1 MSKKIYLFSLVLL
14 ALAFVSCSETEE
26 VGKYDNWR
34 ARNEAFIDSLANVYA
49 TASGRGGLERIEML
63 TAPGNYIY
71 YKEMEPM
78 TDHVVKAG
86 NPKYTDYVKVYY
98 KGTNILGEYFD
109 GNFKG
114 DNPIVDGKDP
124 SEGDSPTTIF
134 QVSGVITGWGEVL
147 QRMEVGDRWKVYI
160 PWDYAYGSS
169 GTTGILGYSTLVFD
183 ITLLDFA
190 NTEAELK

>member
-26 VGKYDNWR
+26 VGKY
-34 ARNEAFIDSLANVYA
+34 
-49 TASGRGGLERIEML
+49 
-63 TAPGNYIY
+63 GNYIY

-114 DNPIVDGKDP
+114 DNPVVDGKDP

-169 GTTGILGYSTLVFD
+169 GTTGILGYSALVFD

>member
-49 TASGRGGLERIEML
+49 TAADKDLKRTEML

-71 YKEMEPM
+71 HKVMPSM

-86 NPKYTDYVKVYY
+86 NPKYTDK
-98 KGTNILGEYFD
+98 LLH
-109 GNFKG
+109 
-114 DNPIVDGKDP
+114 PGKHCQSNHLRD
-124 SEGDSPTTIF
+124 
-134 QVSGVITGWGEVL
+134 
-147 QRMEVGDRWKVYI
+147 
-160 PWDYAYGSS
+160 
-169 GTTGILGYSTLVFD
+169 TLHHRKIQQPDLV
-183 ITLLDFA
+183 
-190 NTEAELK
+190 

>member
-14 ALAFVSCSETEE
+14 TLAFVSCSETEE

-34 ARNEAFIDSLANVYA
+34 ARNEAYIDSLANVYA

-71 YKEMEPM
+71 YKEIEKAPAAN
-78 TDHVVKAG
+78 TDS
-86 NPKYTDYVKVYY
+86 PKYTDYVKVYY

-114 DNPIVDGKDP
+114 DNPVVNEENP
-124 SEGDSPTTIF
+124 SEGDSPTSIF

-147 QRMEVGDRWKVYI
+147 QKMKVGDRWKVYI
-160 PWDYAYGSS
+160 PWEYAYGSS
-169 GTTGILGYSTLVFD
+169 GTTGILGYSALVFD

-190 NTEAELK
+190 TTEAELK

>member
-49 TASGRGGLERIEML
+49 TAADKGGLDRTEML

-71 YKEMEPM
+71 YKVMPSM

-86 NPKYTDYVKVYY
+86 SPKYTDYVKVYY

-109 GNFKG
+109 GLG
-114 DNPIVDGKDP
+114 IQCYRHGKQHNGSDALVRAP
-124 SEGDSPTTIF
+124 CI
-134 QVSGVITGWGEVL
+134 GWFLLRCRIHGY
-147 QRMEVGDRWKVYI
+147 RPCDIRT
-160 PWDYAYGSS
+160 YG
-169 GTTGILGYSTLVFD
+169 
-183 ITLLDFA
+183 
-190 NTEAELK
+190 KR

>member
-14 ALAFVSCSETEE
+14 TLAFVSCSETEE

-34 ARNEAFIDSLANVYA
+34 ARNEAYIDSLANVYA

-63 TAPGNYIY
+63 TARGNYIY
-71 YKEMEPM
+71 YKEIEKAPAAN
-78 TDHVVKAG
+78 TDS
-86 NPKYTDYVKVYY
+86 PKYTDYVKVYY

-114 DNPIVDGKDP
+114 DNPVVNEENP
-124 SEGDSPTTIF
+124 SEGDSPTSIF

-147 QRMEVGDRWKVYI
+147 QRMKVGGRWKVYI
-160 PWDYAYGSS
+160 AWEYAYGSS
-169 GTTGILGYSTLVFD
+169 GTTGILGYSALVFD

-190 NTEAELK
+190 TTEAELK

>member
-34 ARNEAFIDSLANVYA
+34 ARNEAYIDSLANVYA

-71 YKEMEPM
+71 YKEIEKAPAAN
-78 TDHVVKAG
+78 TDS
-86 NPKYTDYVKVYY
+86 PKYTDYVKVYY

-114 DNPIVDGKDP
+114 DNPVVNEENP
-124 SEGDSPTTIF
+124 SEGDSPTSIF

-147 QRMEVGDRWKVYI
+147 QRMKVGDRWKVYI
-160 PWDYAYGSS
+160 PWEYAYGSS
-169 GTTGILGYSTLVFD
+169 GTTGILGYSALVFD

-190 NTEAELK
+190 TTEAELK

>member
-63 TAPGNYIY
+63 TARGNYIY
-71 YKEMEPM
+71 YKEIEKAPAAN
-78 TDHVVKAG
+78 TDS
-86 NPKYTDYVKVYY
+86 PKYTDYVKVYY

-114 DNPIVDGKDP
+114 DNPVVNEENP
-124 SEGDSPTTIF
+124 SEGDSPTSIF

-147 QRMEVGDRWKVYI
+147 QRMKVGDRWKVYI
-160 PWDYAYGSS
+160 PWEYAYGSS
-169 GTTGILGYSTLVFD
+169 GTTGILGYSALVFD

-190 NTEAELK
+190 TTEAELK

>member
-14 ALAFVSCSETEE
+14 TLAFVSCSETEE

-34 ARNEAFIDSLANVYA
+34 ARNEAYIDSLANVYA

-71 YKEMEPM
+71 YKVMPSM

-86 NPKYTDYVKVYY
+86 SPKYTDYVKV
-98 KGTNILGEYFD
+98 NEE
-109 GNFKG
+109 N
-114 DNPIVDGKDP
+114 P

-160 PWDYAYGSS
+160 PWEYAYGSS
-169 GTTGILGYSTLVFD
+169 GTTGILGYSALVFD

-190 NTEAELK
+190 TTEAELK

>member
-78 TDHVVKAG
+78 TDHVVKVG
-86 NPKYTDYVKVYY
+86 NPKYTDYV
-98 KGTNILGEYFD
+98 
-109 GNFKG
+109 
-114 DNPIVDGKDP
+114 KDP

-169 GTTGILGYSTLVFD
+169 GTTGILGYSALVFD

>member
-14 ALAFVSCSETEE
+14 TLAFVSCSETEE

-34 ARNEAFIDSLANVYA
+34 ARNEAYIDSLANVYA
-49 TASGRGGLERIEML
+49 TASGRGGLERIKML

-71 YKEMEPM
+71 YKEIEKAPAAN
-78 TDHVVKAG
+78 TDS
-86 NPKYTDYVKVYY
+86 PKYTDYVKVYY

-114 DNPIVDGKDP
+114 DNPVVNEENP
-124 SEGDSPTTIF
+124 SEGDSPTSIF

-147 QRMEVGDRWKVYI
+147 QRMKVGDRWKVYI
-160 PWDYAYGSS
+160 PWEYAYGSS
-169 GTTGILGYSTLVFD
+169 GTTGILGYSALVFD

-190 NTEAELK
+190 TTEAELK

>member
-14 ALAFVSCSETEE
+14 TLAFVSCSETEE

-34 ARNEAFIDSLANVYA
+34 ARNEAYIDSLANVYA
-49 TASGRGGLERIEML
+49 TAADKGGLERIEML

-71 YKEMEPM
+71 YKEIEKAPAEN
-78 TDHVVKAG
+78 TDS
-86 NPKYTDYVKVYY
+86 PKYTDYVKVYY

-109 GNFKG
+109 GNFTG
-114 DNPIVDGKDP
+114 DNPVIDGENPD
-124 SEGDSPTTIF
+124 EGDSPTTIF
-134 QVSGVITGWGEVL
+134 QVSSVITGWGEVL
-147 QRMEVGDRWKVYI
+147 QRMKIGDRWKVYI

-169 GTTGILGYSTLVFD
+169 GTTGILGYSALVFD

-190 NTEAELK
+190 NTEAGVK

>member
-1 MSKKIYLFSLVLL
+1 
-14 ALAFVSCSETEE
+14 
-26 VGKYDNWR
+26 
-34 ARNEAFIDSLANVYA
+34 
-49 TASGRGGLERIEML
+49 ML

-78 TDHVVKAG
+78 TDHVVKVG

-114 DNPIVDGKDP
+114 DNPVVDGKDP

-169 GTTGILGYSTLVFD
+169 GTTGILGYSALVFD

>member
-14 ALAFVSCSETEE
+14 TLAFVSCSETEE

-34 ARNEAFIDSLANVYA
+34 ARNEAYIDSLANVYA

-63 TAPGNYIY
+63 TARGNYIY
-71 YKEMEPM
+71 YNEIEKAPAAN
-78 TDHVVKAG
+78 TDS
-86 NPKYTDYVKVYY
+86 PKYTDYVKVYY

-114 DNPIVDGKDP
+114 DNPVVNEENP
-124 SEGDSPTTIF
+124 SEGDSPTSIF

-147 QRMEVGDRWKVYI
+147 QRMKVGDRWKVYI
-160 PWDYAYGSS
+160 PWEYAYGSS
-169 GTTGILGYSTLVFD
+169 GTTGILGYSALVFD

-190 NTEAELK
+190 TTEAELK

>member
-14 ALAFVSCSETEE
+14 TLAFVSCSETEE

-34 ARNEAFIDSLANVYA
+34 ARNEAYIDSLANVYA

-63 TAPGNYIY
+63 TARGNYIY
-71 YKEMEPM
+71 FKEIEQAPAAN
-78 TDHVVKAG
+78 TDS
-86 NPKYTDYVKVYY
+86 PKYTDYVKVYY

-114 DNPIVDGKDP
+114 DNPVVNEENP
-124 SEGDSPTTIF
+124 SEGDSPTSIF

-147 QRMEVGDRWKVYI
+147 QRMKVGDRWKVYI
-160 PWDYAYGSS
+160 PWEYAYGSS
-169 GTTGILGYSTLVFD
+169 GTTGILGYSALVFD

-190 NTEAELK
+190 TTEAELK

>member
-14 ALAFVSCSETEE
+14 TLAFVSCSETEE

-34 ARNEAFIDSLANVYA
+34 ARNEAYIDSLANVYA
-49 TASGRGGLERIEML
+49 TASGRGGLERVEML

-71 YKEMEPM
+71 YKEIEKAPAAN
-78 TDHVVKAG
+78 TDS
-86 NPKYTDYVKVYY
+86 PKYTDYVKVYY

-114 DNPIVDGKDP
+114 DNPVVNEENP
-124 SEGDSPTTIF
+124 SEGDSPTSIF

-147 QRMEVGDRWKVYI
+147 QRMKVGDRWKVYI
-160 PWDYAYGSS
+160 PWEYAYGSS
-169 GTTGILGYSTLVFD
+169 GTTGILGYSALVFD

-190 NTEAELK
+190 TTEAELK

>member
-14 ALAFVSCSETEE
+14 TLAFVSCSETEE

-34 ARNEAFIDSLANVYA
+34 ARNEAYIDSLANVYA

-71 YKEMEPM
+71 YKVMPSM

-86 NPKYTDYVKVYY
+86 SPKYTDYVKVYY

-114 DNPIVDGKDP
+114 DNPVVNEENP

-134 QVSGVITGWGEVL
+134 QVSGVITGFISLGSMLMEAVVL
-147 QRMEVGDRWKVYI
+147 LAF
-160 PWDYAYGSS
+160 WD
-169 GTTGILGYSTLVFD
+169 IR
-183 ITLLDFA
+183 LLFLISHCLISLL
-190 NTEAELK
+190 LKQS

>member
-34 ARNEAFIDSLANVYA
+34 ARNEAFIDSLGNVYA
-49 TASGRGGLERIEML
+49 TAADKDLKRTEML

-71 YKEMEPM
+71 HKVMASM
-78 TDHVVKAG
+78 TDLEPKAG
-86 NPKYTDYVKVYY
+86 SPKYTDYVKVYY

-109 GNFKG
+109 GNFTG
-114 DNPIVDGKDP
+114 DNPVINGENP

-169 GTTGILGYSTLVFD
+169 GTTGILGYSALVFD

-190 NTEAELK
+190 DTEAELK

>member
-14 ALAFVSCSETEE
+14 TLAFVSCSETEE

-34 ARNEAFIDSLANVYA
+34 ARNEAYIDSLANVYA

-63 TAPGNYIY
+63 TARGNYIY
-71 YKEMEPM
+71 YKEIEKAPAAN
-78 TDHVVKAG
+78 TDS
-86 NPKYTDYVKVYY
+86 PKYTDYVKVYY

-114 DNPIVDGKDP
+114 DNPVVNEENT
-124 SEGDSPTTIF
+124 SEGDSPTSIF

-147 QRMEVGDRWKVYI
+147 QRMKVGDRWKVYI
-160 PWDYAYGSS
+160 PWEYAYGSS
-169 GTTGILGYSTLVFD
+169 GTTGILGYSALVFD

-190 NTEAELK
+190 TTEAELK

>member
-1 MSKKIYLFSLVLL
+1 
-14 ALAFVSCSETEE
+14 
-26 VGKYDNWR
+26 
-34 ARNEAFIDSLANVYA
+34 
-49 TASGRGGLERIEML
+49 ML

-71 YKEMEPM
+71 YKVMPSM

-86 NPKYTDYVKVYY
+86 SPKYTDYVKVYY

-114 DNPIVDGKDP
+114 DNPVVNEENP

-160 PWDYAYGSS
+160 PWEYAYGSS
-169 GTTGILGYSTLVFD
+169 GTTGILGYSALVFD

-190 NTEAELK
+190 TTEAELK

>member
-14 ALAFVSCSETEE
+14 TLAFVSCSETEE

-34 ARNEAFIDSLANVYA
+34 ARNEAYIDSLANVYA

-63 TAPGNYIY
+63 TARGNYIY
-71 YKEMEPM
+71 YKEIEKAPAAN
-78 TDHVVKAG
+78 TDS
-86 NPKYTDYVKVYY
+86 PKYTDYVKVYY
-98 KGTNILGEYFD
+98 KRTNILGEYFD

-114 DNPIVDGKDP
+114 DNPVVNEENP
-124 SEGDSPTTIF
+124 SEGDSPTSIF

-147 QRMEVGDRWKVYI
+147 QRMKVGDRWKVYI
-160 PWDYAYGSS
+160 PWEYAYGSS
-169 GTTGILGYSTLVFD
+169 GTTGILGYSALVFD

-190 NTEAELK
+190 TTEAELK